1 MKNSLTLVF
10 IFIVAVVISAQTP
23 HKEVI
28 PFQDL
33 TNAAQIE
40 GVNVNVKSSGSITLS
55 PVASGLHVY
64 IDATAD
70 LTDFQ
75 RKATDIA
82 RAGMSENEECN
93 YSLSFSGAEVT
104 PDRCNEA
111 GGCQFAKMIL
121 NGRYQEKVCILGREK
136 NLVNQSFVCI
146 VYINPEIYQNGLK
159 LRAQVTDVNAGGV
172 MGALMNLEVIRSKIV
187 EMINQ
192 RIAEA
197 SKTTESTVGLS
208 FPEGLKPYKPQLLT
222 ATFQKRHQNQLFIR
236 ATASA
241 SVPEAKA
248 QQLLDALK
256 NR

>member
-1 MKNSLTLVF
+1 MKNSFALVL

-23 HKEVI
+23 QKQVI

-33 TNAAQIE
+33 ANTAQIE
-40 GVNVNVKSSGSITLS
+40 GVNVNVKSSGSITLT

-75 RKATDIA
+75 RKATDIV
-82 RAGMSENEECN
+82 RAGMNENEECN
-93 YSLSFSGAEVT
+93 YSLSFSGADVS

-121 NGRYQEKVCILGREK
+121 TGRYQEKVCILGREK
-136 NLVNQSFVCI
+136 NLVNQSFSCI
-146 VYINPEIYQNGLK
+146 VYINPEIYQNGLR

-172 MGALMNLEVIRSKIV
+172 MGALMNLEVIRSKVV

-222 ATFQKRHQNQLFIR
+222 ATFQKRQQNQLFIR

-256 NR
+256 K